1 MNNYFRWKDIV
12 VYHTFNTFILGG
24 SFRIRYI
31 VLKISSGR
39 SKCFGCDI
47 FAKLMFFWA
56 WLSAKPK
63 LFELDM
69 FARLTLPWGW
79 LNAKSRLFK
88 SDMFTRCML
97 SWVWLTIKSNFFFI
111 LHACQIYTALNLAD
125 YQTHIFL
132 YLAWLT
138 DLFDVAKIFSIYKNF
153 NKIF

>member
-12 VYHTFNTFILGG
+12 VYHTFNIFILGG

-47 FAKLMFFWA
+47 FAKPMFFWA

-97 SWVWLTIKSNFFFI
+97 SWVWLTIKSNFFFYFACLPD
-111 LHACQIYTALNLAD
+111 LHCLE
-125 YQTHIFL
+125 FS
-132 YLAWLT
+132 WLSNPY
-138 DLFDVAKIFSIYKNF
+138 FFIFSMVNRSIWCC
-153 NKIF
+153 